1 MSDGVNI
8 DWNLGKPADPVG
20 DFANAFAIGRR
31 MAGQQIAGNAMQS
44 GGGQTAGGQMQP
56 SLVTGNAMASP
67 LPAATPGQAA
77 DPVAALTPG
86 QRQAASQ
93 RVELIGA
100 LASALASRPYE
111 ERGAILAHMAPAL
124 GATGLPAEA
133 ISRFDPTDEALQE
146 ARAEAEQWRGRLAP
160 ARV

>member
-8 DWNLGKPADPVG
+8 DWSLGNEASKNIAGYASDYG
-20 DFANAFAIGRR
+20 NAFQMGRK
-31 MAGQQIAGNAMQS
+31 MAGQQIQGNVMQAG
-44 GGGQTAGGQMQP
+44 GGQMQQRP
-56 SLVTGNAMASP
+56 VTGNAMASP
-67 LPAATPGQAA
+67 LPAAASGQAA
-77 DPVAALTPG
+77 DPVVALTPP

-133 ISRFDPTDEALQE
+133 ISRFDPTDEALEE

-160 ARV
+160 ARL